1 MVDLATL
8 HSVDHLSGDGKH
20 GAMAK
25 TSGHAVTAVD
35 AGEMLILCIAAE
47 RQRFFDDWREIL
59 VIADVDGVWIGDN
72 FCGENAV
79 AVATARWH
87 ETVGGVKDRR
97 WDAVKFLLLIL
108 PCGTEIS
115 LEMWIF
121 FKLWISV
128 GWQHF
133 AVGVDIHAL
142 ILCLLK
148 QLLEIVKIVTGDND
162 ERPFFNGE
170 RNLGW
175 FWCAVGFSVGAIE
188 QRHAGEVDFA
198 NFEHDRQKLIH
209 AKFVVADGS
218 EGFVEKLLHASVGI
232 AENMRVISI
241 RRHALDAEEDQR
253 FQRANVLVAVPYLLH
268 VVIRNLCAAELRF
281 LGLDAIY
288 DHLNGVVVEADICDG
303 GEKPVENE
311 LVGGF

>member
-1 MVDLATL
+1 M
-8 HSVDHLSGDGKH
+8 
-20 GAMAK
+20 
-25 TSGHAVTAVD
+25 
-35 AGEMLILCIAAE
+35 
-47 RQRFFDDWREIL
+47 
-59 VIADVDGVWIGDN
+59 DGVWIGDN

-79 AVATARWH
+79 AIAAARWH

-128 GWQHF
+128 GRQHF
-133 AVGVDIHAL
+133 TVGVDIHTL
-142 ILCLLK
+142 ILCLLE
-148 QLLEIVKIVTGDND
+148 QLFKVVKIVTGDND
-162 ERPFFNGE
+162 ERPFFNGK
-170 RNLGW
+170 RNLSW
-175 FWCAVGFSVGAIE
+175 FWRAVGFSVGAIK

-253 FQRANVLVAVPYLLH
+253 FQRANVLVAVPDLLH
-268 VVIRNLCAAELRF
+268 VVIRNLCAAELCF